1 MRDRESNVKIR
12 GGGGQ
17 EVGMQRQLKQPVGP
31 TRLVLTE

>member
-1 MRDRESNVKIR
+1 MRDRESNIKVR
-12 GGGGQ
+12 GGGQ